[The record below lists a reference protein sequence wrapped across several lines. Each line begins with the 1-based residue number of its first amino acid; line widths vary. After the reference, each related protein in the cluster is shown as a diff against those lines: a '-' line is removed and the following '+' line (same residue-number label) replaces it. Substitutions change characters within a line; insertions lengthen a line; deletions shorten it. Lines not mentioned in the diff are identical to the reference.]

1 MWAAVTAVA
10 LGVFSMAAF
19 AAGNHRWDGVV
30 LVKVGY
36 GHGIHVSDLMG
47 VIPLAAGVALA
58 AWCLRPGGAGRNG

>member
-1 MWAAVTAVA
+1 
-10 LGVFSMAAF
+10 MAAF

-36 GHGIHVSDLMG
+36 GHGIHLSDLLG

-58 AWCLRPGGAGRNG
+58 AWCLRPGGAGRKG